1 MNELML
7 FLAIAP
13 RKALLQC
20 KPEKQSA
27 AVYHSIA
34 YVDASIT
41 EAPQIWR
48 GLIGTTFANYSFHIQ
63 ESAGATVTSIVR
75 FHNYLF
81 FPRQLSVGEREGL
94 GGAGAGA
101 GRTGGGAGGAPGG
114 PPGGGGGGGYSAPG
128 PSGQGLGSFPLQY
141 PGEPPGGPS
150 EGQPGEQRGEPL
162 TPELSPLLRQ
172 ELTVVQNNSCD
183 VLGTRGAELGRI
195 RVETAQ
201 QSIGMNQILELL
213 FSVHLPNRETT
224 LGERWFA
231 QRNYT
236 VMGIKTLI
244 PVELRFIL
252 WPKFNINNLFG
263 LDTEASLALARLSRR
278 PWMMSRYF
286 LVWAAAREL
295 PGYGVVDDQRIAVIT
310 LSGSTPFE
318 GSEREEQPE
327 QVVERKFKGTFRMGG
342 LLFFDYWNGLPLT
355 LSLSE
360 HVEYTNHE
368 TVTPLIEE
376 AKPYTVYRLYNY
388 DLDFDTSRQTL
399 SKERY
404 TGTRPRE

>member
-1 MNELML
+1 MNGWVL
-7 FLAIAP
+7 FFAIAP

-27 AVYHSIA
+27 AVYQSIA

-41 EAPQIWR
+41 ESPQIWR
-48 GLIGTTFANYSFHIQ
+48 GLIGTTFADYSFHVQ

-75 FHNYLF
+75 FHNYF
-81 FPRQLSVGEREGL
+81 FYPYQLSIGEREGL
-94 GGAGAGA
+94 GGAGAG
-101 GRTGGGAGGAPGG
+101 RTGGGEGGGPGG
-114 PPGGGGGGGYSAPG
+114 PPGGGAGGYSAPG
-128 PSGQGLGSFPLQY
+128 SYGVGSGFSPLQS

-150 EGQPGEQRGEPL
+150 EGQPGAQRGEPL
-162 TPELSPLLRQ
+162 APELSPLLRQ

-183 VLGTRGAELGRI
+183 VLGTRGAELRRI
-195 RVETAQ
+195 RIETAQ
-201 QSIGMNQILELL
+201 QSIGMDQILELL
-213 FSVHLPNRETT
+213 FSVHLPNRVTT

-236 VMGIKTLI
+236 VMGIKTLV

-263 LDTEASLALARLSRR
+263 LDTEASLALARLSRS

-286 LVWAAAREL
+286 TLWAAAREL
-295 PGYGVVDDQRIAVIT
+295 PGYGVIEDHRIAVIT

-318 GSEREEQPE
+318 GTEREEQPD
-327 QVVERKFKGTFRMGG
+327 QIIERKFKGTFRIGG
-342 LLFFDYWNGLPLT
+342 LLFFDYWNGFPLT
-355 LSLSE
+355 LSMSE

-376 AKPYTVYRLYNY
+376 AKPYSVYRLYNY

-404 TGTRPRE
+404 TGVRPKE